1 MSSLAVAVPHHRAI
15 VSVDIEG
22 STTRTNPAK
31 AQLRQVMYDL
41 FDAALEACGITEE
54 HRDPLV
60 DRGDGV
66 LVLIHPVD
74 QAPKT
79 LLLTTLVPTL
89 SLLLTEHNAQR
100 PEDGLRLRAALH
112 AGEVHY
118 DRQGCFGEALDIT
131 FRLLDAPEV
140 KSRLSQTEAP
150 LVLVVSDDI
159 YRTVVRHRY
168 AGIDDRAFEQTVRV
182 RVAGQQH
189 RGWVHVPP
197 AVAS

>member
-15 VSVDIEG
+15 LTVDIEG

-89 SLLLTEHNAQR
+89 SLLLTEHNSLR

-140 KSRLSQTEAP
+140 KSRLSQTDAP

-159 YRTVVRHRY
+159 YRTVIRHRY
-168 AGIDDRAFEQTVRV
+168 DGIDDRAFEQTVRV

-197 AVAS
+197 AAAS

>member
-1 MSSLAVAVPHHRAI
+1 MSSQPVAVPHHRSI

-22 STTRTNPAK
+22 STARTNPAK
-31 AQLRQVMYDL
+31 GFLRHVMYEL
-41 FDAALEACGITEE
+41 IEAALEACGISEE
-54 HRDPLV
+54 HRDPMV

-74 QAPKT
+74 EAPKT

-89 SLLLTEHNAQR
+89 SALLGQHNVDR
-100 PEDGLRLRAALH
+100 PDHRLRLRAAVH

-140 KSRLSQTEAP
+140 KNTLSRTEAP

-159 YRTVVRHRY
+159 YRAVIRHGY
-168 AGIDDRAFEQTVRV
+168 DGIDDRAFEQIVRV
-182 RVAGQQH
+182 RVAGQQQ

-197 AVAS
+197 AAS

>member
-15 VSVDIEG
+15 VTVDIEG

-54 HRDPLV
+54 YRDPLV

-89 SLLLTEHNAQR
+89 SLLLTEHNNLR

-140 KSRLSQTEAP
+140 KSRLSQTDAP

-159 YRTVVRHRY
+159 YRTVIRHRY
-168 AGIDDRAFEQTVRV
+168 DGIDDRAFEQTVRV

-189 RGWVHVPP
+189 RGWVHVP
-197 AVAS
+197 AAATG

>member
-15 VSVDIEG
+15 VTVDIEG

-54 HRDPLV
+54 YRDPLV

-89 SLLLTEHNAQR
+89 SLLLTEHNNLR

-140 KSRLSQTEAP
+140 KSRLSQTDAP

-159 YRTVVRHRY
+159 YRTVIRHRY
-168 AGIDDRAFEQTVRV
+168 DGIDDRAFEQTVRV

-189 RGWVHVPP
+189 RGWVHVP
-197 AVAS
+197 AAAAG

>member
-1 MSSLAVAVPHHRAI
+1 MVAPPHHRAI

-22 STTRTNPAK
+22 STGRTNPAK
-31 AQLRQVMYDL
+31 GHLRQVMYDL
-41 FDAALEACGITEE
+41 FEAALEACGITEE
-54 HRDPLV
+54 FRDPMV

-66 LVLIHPVD
+66 LVLIRPVD

-89 SLLLTEHNAQR
+89 SLLLREHNNQR
-100 PEDGLRLRAALH
+100 PGDGLRMRAALH

-131 FRLLDAPEV
+131 FRLLDAPVV
-140 KSRLSQTEAP
+140 KSTLSHTEAP

-159 YRTVVRHRY
+159 YRSVIKHGY
-168 AGIDDRAFEQTVRV
+168 EGIDDRAFEQTVRV

-189 RGWVHVPP
+189 RGWVHVPL
-197 AVAS
+197 AAAS